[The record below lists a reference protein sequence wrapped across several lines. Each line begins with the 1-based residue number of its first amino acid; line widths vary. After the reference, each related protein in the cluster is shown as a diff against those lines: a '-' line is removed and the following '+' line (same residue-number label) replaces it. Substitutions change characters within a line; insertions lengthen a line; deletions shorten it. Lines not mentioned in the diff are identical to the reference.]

1 MKGWILSAA
10 LAALLAPPAAAQTI
24 GARAQDEGTYEIS
37 AVTVTPRSVNGGVL
51 LRVLELLYPQHL
63 REQGVSGQVL
73 LTFRILASGFVDPES
88 VRVDSSTHPDFS
100 AAAATA
106 IRILQFTPAEVD
118 GRPVRVWAQLPID
131 FAVDAPASRQD

>member
-1 MKGWILSAA
+1 MKGLILSAA
-10 LAALLAPPAAAQTI
+10 LAALLAGPAAAQP
-24 GARAQDEGTYEIS
+24 GRVQPPDEGTYEIS

-51 LRVLELLYPQHL
+51 LRVLELLYPRQL

-100 AAAATA
+100 AAAVTA

-118 GRPVRVWAQLPID
+118 GRPVKVWAQLPID
-131 FAVDAPASRQD
+131 FAVDAPAPQQD